1 MDLELAGKVAFVT
14 GGSGGIGRAIAK
26 AFAAEGAA
34 VALTYHQHEVAAKQV
49 TDEITGRGGTALPV
63 SLDLTLAASIRSAV
77 QRVVDAWGGV
87 DTLVVNASPA
97 AGPSPDPK
105 RFEDVPVPAWQG
117 QLRAEVEG
125 AFHLTQA
132 VVPLMRAQHCGRL
145 VFISAS
151 VVGRGFP
158 GEEAYIA
165 SKLALHGL
173 SRTLATEVY
182 ADGVLCNVVAPGPTI
197 TPNLLSK
204 VAPQVRAE
212 VIAQGPAA
220 GRAALEKAMPQLR
233 FSTADE
239 VARVVTFLGSPAN
252 GNVSGAVVDVSGGM

>member
-1 MDLELAGKVAFVT
+1 MDLELAGKVVFVT
-14 GGSGGIGRAIAK
+14 GGSGGIGRVIAT

-34 VALTYHQHEVAAKQV
+34 VALTYHQNEVAAKQV
-49 TDEITGRGGTALPV
+49 SEEITGMGGSALAVP
-63 SLDLTLAASIRSAV
+63 LDLTRPESIRSAV

-97 AGPSPDPK
+97 AGPGPDPR
-105 RFEDVPVPAWQG
+105 RFEEVPVPDWQG

-125 AFHLTQA
+125 GFHLTQA
-132 VVPLMRAQHCGRL
+132 VVPLLRARGGGRL

-173 SRTLATEVY
+173 SRTLATELY
-182 ADGVLCNVVAPGPTI
+182 ADGVRSNVVAPGPTI
-197 TPNLLSK
+197 TPNLLGK
-204 VAPQVRAE
+204 VPPQARAE
-212 VIAQGPAA
+212 VLARGPAA
-220 GRAALEKAMPQLR
+220 GRAALEKAMPHLR
-233 FSTADE
+233 FSTVEE
-239 VARVVTFLGSPAN
+239 VARVVVFLGSPAS